1 MKAERRQ
8 ELRTNE
14 LAQQIDHAGDYMK
27 QNAATLATVVILA
40 AAVVTGGF
48 WFIRGK
54 QNARMEAWGKLS
66 QSSAMIDSAAEPL
79 DKYKAVADENLDPA
93 LTVQAHLKTGMTAY
107 TELGKAKASGKEP
120 GKNYAQIAEDAYTKA
135 LGLATTPLTVGQ
147 AMIGLGLLAE
157 DKGDLGKAKEW
168 YQKIAADKK
177 FDESAIKLQAQF
189 RLENIDKWAAPI
201 VFAVPP
207 PPASQPTSAPIDPG
221 AMTPS
226 GLITP
231 TAISAEQVPD
241 AVKNLAKE
249 TAKTPT
255 TQPAGK

>member
-40 AAVVTGGF
+40 TAVVAGAF

-54 QNARMEAWGKLS
+54 QTARMEAWGKLS
-66 QSSAMIDSAAEPL
+66 QSSAMIDSAVEPL
-79 DKYKAVADENLDPA
+79 DKYKAVADENLDPV

-107 TELGKAKASGKEP
+107 TELGKARASGKEP
-120 GKNYAQIAEDAYTKA
+120 GKNFAQIAEESYTKA
-135 LGLATTPLTVGQ
+135 LSLATTPLAIGQ

-157 DKGDLGKAKEW
+157 DKGDLSKAKEW
-168 YQKIAADKK
+168 YQKIITDKN
-177 FDESAIKLQAQF
+177 FDDSAIKLQAQF
-189 RLENIDKWAAPI
+189 RLENMDKWAVPV
-201 VFAVPP
+201 VFAAPP
-207 PPASQPTSAPIDPG
+207 PPASQPTSAAADPG
-221 AMTPS
+221 ALMPS

-231 TAISAEQVPD
+231 TAISADQVPD
-241 AVKNLAKE
+241 AVKNLARDA
-249 TAKTPT
+249 AKTPT
-255 TQPAGK
+255 TQPAGN